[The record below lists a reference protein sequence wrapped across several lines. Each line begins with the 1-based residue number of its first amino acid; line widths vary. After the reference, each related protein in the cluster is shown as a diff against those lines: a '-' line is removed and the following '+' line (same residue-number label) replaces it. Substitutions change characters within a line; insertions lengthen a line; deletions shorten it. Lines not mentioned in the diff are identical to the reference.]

1 MKVQG
6 LLLIAVAA
14 VACAGEPPGR
24 GASASLAFGEGIL
37 GIDFCVKGIGMST
50 AAGLTLAIPELEPG
64 APYAEMANDAC
75 AAFVGI
81 GRFQDGRA
89 IRSRPASQ
97 ARIGASALWSRAS
110 ASGEALSIFGIA
122 ASGLRFVVLAEP
134 PGGGMLAGEA
144 PAAGDWSDD
153 ASKRFRFCGVEGG
166 AVLGDLC
173 AVDGGLGIA
182 AKPGEDSGEGWRQ
195 GAAWRPAT
203 SVLSAAIAARYG
215 GRIAGCP
222 VEADGWLSCDTGSL
236 VEPGAALSLRIAA
249 GTPSGLSPG
258 ASLGIFAASG
268 RFLTALAETPSRDFF
283 ADAKIDFIAGP
294 LRFSLGSTAASL
306 YGNGSSRL
314 VKAEGLS
321 PLNRLLWQWRVDMA
335 TLSIEAGLGPIV
347 LRARGSADS
356 GGPKDGVMALRLA
369 PPELSGRSFR
379 GARGTSSSSGTS
391 GTYGTSGNRL
401 AEFSGCLTA
410 RFARAAAASS
420 DEEED
425 ESGWDD
431 EEDDEYAAVESS
443 LADFALRSLRGEG
456 CFAWNPPKGGIFGKG
471 GATMALTG
479 KRADGSWAIALSGS
493 LSQSIAIATGFEI
506 VVGIQTPSGGYAF
519 DAAPDELPRISLDCA
534 FPLW

>member
-1 MKVQG
+1 MKLQG
-6 LLLIAVAA
+6 LLFFAVAA
-14 VACAGEPPGR
+14 IAWAGEPPGR

-37 GIDFCVKGIGMST
+37 GIDFRVKGIGLST
-50 AAGLTLAIPELEPG
+50 AAGLSLALPELEPG

-89 IRSRPASQ
+89 IRSKPASQ

-110 ASGEALSIFGIA
+110 ASGEALSVFGIA
-122 ASGLRFVVLAEP
+122 ASGFRFVALAEP
-134 PGGGMLAGEA
+134 PSGETSAGEGS
-144 PAAGDWSDD
+144 AAGDWNDD
-153 ASKRFRFCGVEGG
+153 ASKRFRFCGAECG

-182 AKPGEDSGEGWRQ
+182 AKPGEESGEGWRR
-195 GAAWRPAT
+195 GAAWKPAT
-203 SVLSAAIAARYG
+203 LVLSAAIAARYG
-215 GRIAGCP
+215 GLIAACP
-222 VEADGWLSCDTGSL
+222 VEADGWLSCDAGSL

-249 GTPSGLSPG
+249 GAPSEGTPR
-258 ASLGIFAASG
+258 ASLGFFAASG
-268 RFLTALAETPSRDFF
+268 RFLTALAEPPSRDFF
-283 ADAKIDFIAGP
+283 AEAKIDFFAGP

-306 YGNGSSRL
+306 YGNGSGRL

-335 TLSIEAGLGPIV
+335 TLSIEAGLGPLIF
-347 LRARGSADS
+347 RARGSADS
-356 GGPKDGVMALRLA
+356 GGPKDGVLALRLA
-369 PPELSGRSFR
+369 PFEPRGRSFR
-379 GARGTSSSSGTS
+379 GARSVNGTNSA
-391 GTYGTSGNRL
+391 SGNRFP
-401 AEFSGCLTA
+401 EISGCITA

-456 CFAWNPPKGGIFGKG
+456 SAAWNPPKGGIFGKG
-471 GATMALTG
+471 GAKMALTG
-479 KRADGSWAIALSGS
+479 KRADGSWILALSGS
-493 LSQSIAIATGFEI
+493 LSQSIAIAPGFEI